1 MRNEDKRTW
10 AEIDLRRLEHNY
22 NEIRRVLPPG
32 CRFAGL
38 CKANA
43 YGHGAVTVAKRL
55 EALGAD
61 CIAVSCCEEAAE
73 LREAGIKMPIL
84 ILAPSPAF
92 LAPDIARLPA
102 VQTIGDIDCARAMSR
117 ALAGT
122 GLRLQCQV
130 KLETG
135 MGRTGFDVSSPRD
148 MAAVRE
154 LASLPGLEV
163 TGLFTHFAVS
173 DEPGESFTSEQ
184 FARFMRAADE
194 LEKDT
199 GRSLGMRHCANS
211 GAVVNFRETCLD
223 MVRPGL
229 LLYGLYPGPE
239 HGGLDLK
246 PVMRLL
252 TRVAEVT
259 EHHAGD
265 TISYGRIFTCER
277 EMRLAVIPVGY
288 ADGLHRSLS
297 GRFDVLINGRRAR
310 QVGRICMDMCM
321 VDVSDMPEVRAG
333 DIVTVFGDE
342 PEATELAALAGTISY
357 ELLCAISP
365 RVPRVYIE

>member
-73 LREAGIKMPIL
+73 LREAGLKMPIL

-173 DEPGESFTSEQ
+173 DEPGESFTAEQ

-194 LEKDT
+194 LEKIP
-199 GRSLGMRHCANS
+199 A
-211 GAVVNFRETCLD
+211 AVW
-223 MVRPGL
+223 
-229 LLYGLYPGPE
+229 
-239 HGGLDLK
+239 
-246 PVMRLL
+246 
-252 TRVAEVT
+252 A
-259 EHHAGD
+259 
-265 TISYGRIFTCER
+265 
-277 EMRLAVIPVGY
+277 
-288 ADGLHRSLS
+288 
-297 GRFDVLINGRRAR
+297 
-310 QVGRICMDMCM
+310 
-321 VDVSDMPEVRAG
+321 
-333 DIVTVFGDE
+333 
-342 PEATELAALAGTISY
+342 
-357 ELLCAISP
+357 
-365 RVPRVYIE
+365 